1 MQIARLDELHRLAE
15 TLYTETET
23 LPKEQRKKR
32 ICDEIEELLIL
43 AYIFGTD
50 RVLGDI
56 ARFEKENGIS
66 GRDGE
71 RTREALQEEL
81 QGRDLSEE
89 LRKALREGIEGD
101 LRETLEIPVRAR
113 ELYETVY
120 KPIAGETFEQRVDRR
135 LRDGTLTKDT
145 LERIIDT
152 DYHRCEETGAYNT
165 AVNYAE
171 ENGRTPYKV
180 WRTMLDDRVRD
191 THWYI
196 EGVEVPMDERFYTFD
211 GDSARF
217 PGDFELVENN
227 ANCRCW
233 LSFTFR

>member
-23 LPKEQRKKR
+23 LPKEQRKKQ
-32 ICDEIEELLIL
+32 ICEEIEELLIL

-56 ARFEKENGIS
+56 AQFEKENGIS
-66 GRDGE
+66 SDTTDRLREQLRTRDIPAE
-71 RTREALQEEL
+71 IREALQE
-81 QGRDLSEE
+81 GS
-89 LRKALREGIEGD
+89 EGD
-101 LRETLEIPVRAR
+101 LREPPEIPFKAR

-135 LRDGTLTKDT
+135 LREGTLTEES

-171 ENGRTPYKV
+171 ENGRTPYKI
-180 WRTMLDDRVRD
+180 WRTMLDDRVRE

-211 GDSARF
+211 NDSARF
-217 PGDFELVENN
+217 PGDFEKVENN

-233 LSFTFR
+233 LTYTFR

>member
-1 MQIARLDELHRLAE
+1 MQIARLDELHRLAD

-23 LPKEQRKKR
+23 LPTEQRKKR
-32 ICDEIEELLIL
+32 ICEEIEELLIL

-50 RVLGDI
+50 RALGDI
-56 ARFEKENGIS
+56 ARFERENGIS
-66 GRDGE
+66 SEATDRLREELRTRDIPAE
-71 RTREALQEEL
+71 IREALQE
-81 QGRDLSEE
+81 GR
-89 LRKALREGIEGD
+89 EGD
-101 LRETLEIPVRAR
+101 LRETLEIPVTAR

-120 KPIAGETFEQRVDRR
+120 KPIAGETFEERVDRR
-135 LRDGTLTKDT
+135 LREDTLTKET
-145 LERIIDT
+145 LQRIVDT

-165 AVNYAE
+165 AVRYAK
-171 ENGRTPYKV
+171 ENGRTPYKT

-196 EGVEVPMDERFYTFD
+196 EGVEVPIDERFYTFD
-211 GDSARF
+211 GDSARY
-217 PGDFELVENN
+217 PGDFEKVENC

>member
-32 ICDEIEELLIL
+32 ICGEIEELLIL
-43 AYIFGTD
+43 AYIFGTE
-50 RVLGDI
+50 RVMGDI

-71 RTREALQEEL
+71 RMREALQEEL

-89 LRKALREGIEGD
+89 LRKALREGREGD

-113 ELYETVY
+113 ELYDTVY

-171 ENGRTPYKV
+171 ENGRTPYKT

-211 GDSARF
+211 NDSARF
-217 PGDFELVENN
+217 PGDFEKVENN

-233 LSFTFR
+233 LSFTFK